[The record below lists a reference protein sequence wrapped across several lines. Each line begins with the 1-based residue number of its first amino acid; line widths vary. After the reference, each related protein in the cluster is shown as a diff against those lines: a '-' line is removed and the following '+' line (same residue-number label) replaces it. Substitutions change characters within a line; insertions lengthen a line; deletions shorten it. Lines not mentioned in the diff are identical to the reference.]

1 MRSAEQS
8 ELHQDKTHSL
18 AASPANGVQQP
29 GTDILTPLASRSL
42 FWRAR
47 YLEAS
52 PALCH
57 IPLLFWL
64 TETARPRIAVTL
76 GVADAVPHFALCQAV
91 DKLGLDSL
99 CIGVEDTALN
109 AETTSFNQ
117 RNYEDFSHFAKAS
130 GETPEF
136 LPLGR
141 EADLLI
147 VNRPASKALI
157 SALSSTWQSRLSD
170 QSIILFLHG
179 PEAGAEAAFQEAFLA
194 EDKVFS
200 LGLHGPASLVI
211 HGSNQPERL
220 QRLVQLNPGHPGYI
234 AASTVFRRLG
244 ELHSKSC
251 ELEQA
256 TAELTQARQNAA
268 LNAAELQKAQAQ
280 LKSQTDQK
288 GPQSKLHQ
296 DLTQARQQN
305 SLLHEELTTF
315 KHRLPSLEEET
326 QHLRKLLTEQE
337 ETLSER
343 YTDIAA
349 LGLEIET
356 VRIERER
363 AKADSQSLQQEI
375 ADLKEQLSAA
385 KQQCDQ
391 FAERVHA
398 LENSTSWRVTAPLR
412 KASLTFRSK

>member
-8 ELHQDKTHSL
+8 ELQQNKPHSL
-18 AASPANGVQQP
+18 TAAPANGVQQP

-64 TETARPRIAVTL
+64 VETARPRIAVTL
-76 GVADAVPHFALCQAV
+76 GMADAVPHFALCQAV

-99 CIGVEDTALN
+99 CIGVENSAIDT
-109 AETTSFNQ
+109 EVTRFNQ
-117 RNYEDFSHFAKAS
+117 HNYEDFSHFAKAT

-136 LPLGR
+136 LPHGR
-141 EADLLI
+141 KADLLI

-157 SALSSTWQSRLSD
+157 SALSSTWPSRLSD
-170 QSIILFLHG
+170 QSILLFLHG
-179 PEAGAEAAFQEAFLA
+179 PEAGAEEAFQEAFQT
-194 EDKVFS
+194 EDKVFT
-200 LGLHGPASLVI
+200 LGLHGSASLVL
-211 HGSNQPERL
+211 HGSNQSERL
-220 QRLVQLNPGHPGYI
+220 QRLVHLKPGQPGYT

-256 TAELTQARQNAA
+256 SAELTQARQNAA
-268 LNAAELQKAQAQ
+268 LSTAELQKAQAQ
-280 LKSQTDQK
+280 LKNRADQEE
-288 GPQSKLHQ
+288 PQSKLHR

-305 SLLHEELTTF
+305 SLLHEELTAF

-326 QHLRKLLTEQE
+326 LNLRKLLSEQE

-343 YTDIAA
+343 YNDISV
-349 LGLEIET
+349 LGLELQAKTEENRKLAEEIE
-356 VRIERER
+356 
-363 AKADSQSLQQEI
+363 A
-375 ADLKEQLSAA
+375 LKRTLGETETLRDAH
-385 KQQCDQ
+385 
-391 FAERVHA
+391 AERIRD

-412 KASLTFRSK
+412 KASLTLRSK